1 MKESDEP
8 LRDGHPE
15 HGIRL
20 PQTRICVRGKGPAA
34 TAPNLSA
41 WQQSSCH
48 SV

>member
-20 PQTRICVRGKGPAA
+20 PQTRICVRGKGSLDASAA
-34 TAPNLSA
+34 EDVRRA
-41 WQQSSCH
+41 
-48 SV
+48 